1 VNAVSLTLDAVD
13 GLARVG
19 VKGPRAAEWLAA
31 RGVPVPAQPN
41 RWLAY
46 GDGAC
51 LRLGIGEYFVEGTDE
66 VRVLA
71 RSLAYETGVYP
82 VLRQDAGWRLAGGA
96 VDAVLEQA
104 CRLDLR
110 GAAARDADLVVLTS
124 MLGVGVQVIWRASE
138 AGRAYHV
145 WCDASYA
152 DYFGAAL
159 AEIVHELG
167 GQVTS
172 LKAGGKG

>member
-1 VNAVSLTLDAVD
+1 MNGVPLTLAAVA

-19 VKGPRAAEWLAA
+19 VKGARAAEWLAA

-41 RWLAY
+41 RWLAH
-46 GDGAC
+46 GDGVC
-51 LRLGIGEYFVEGTDE
+51 LRLGVGEFFVEGTDA
-66 VRVLA
+66 VDALA
-71 RSLAYETGVYP
+71 RGLAYEPGVYP
-82 VLRQDAGWRLAGGA
+82 VLRQDAGWRLAGDG
-96 VDAVLEQA
+96 VDAVLAQA

-110 GAAARDADLVVLTS
+110 GAARDADLVVLTS
-124 MLGVGVQVIWRASE
+124 MLGVGVQIIWRGPDA
-138 AGRAYHV
+138 ARACHV
-145 WCDASYA
+145 WCDPSYA

-159 AEIVHELG
+159 GDIVRELG